1 MYMGREKRKEVSD
14 IEILEL
20 SRIYSQLHGS
30 KRELI
35 LAGAN
40 LLLASQKAE
49 SDELNDANLERVPV
63 ENL

>member
-1 MYMGREKRKEVSD
+1 MYMDREKRKEVSD
-14 IEILEL
+14 TEILEL

-49 SDELNDANLERVPV
+49 NDELNDANLERVPV

>member
-1 MYMGREKRKEVSD
+1 MGREKRKEVSD
-14 IEILEL
+14 TEILEL

-40 LLLASQKAE
+40 
-49 SDELNDANLERVPV
+49 
-63 ENL
+63 

>member
-1 MYMGREKRKEVSD
+1 MKAKEVSD
-14 IEILEL
+14 AEILEL
-20 SRIYSQLHGS
+20 SKIYSQLHGS

-49 SDELNDANLERVPV
+49 NDELSNKDLACIPV
-63 ENL
+63 ESS

>member
-1 MYMGREKRKEVSD
+1 MKKKEVSD
-14 IEILEL
+14 TEILEL
-20 SRIYSQLHGS
+20 SKIYSQLHGS

-49 SDELNDANLERVPV
+49 NDELSDADMTCIPV
-63 ENL
+63 KNS

>member
-1 MYMGREKRKEVSD
+1 MSKIKEVSD
-14 IEILEL
+14 AEILEL
-20 SRIYSQLHGS
+20 SKIYSQLHGS

-49 SDELNDANLERVPV
+49 NDELNNKDLACIPV
-63 ENL
+63 ESS